1 MSADLENTNRSWSWR
16 WVLGVVAAA
25 AVAWLFLG
33 PPRVVEQPKTPV
45 PPSPPAHDDSVNL
58 KSSLESVLDGVIA
71 SLQGIRDVASA
82 KAALPQLEKEAAEL
96 DKLRERSL
104 HVPAD
109 SEGALAGLVA
119 SDRPALDGLFDKV
132 LAIPGVDSIAKPAID
147 TLRAKLDALGKALPF
162 RVRQETK

>member
-1 MSADLENTNRSWSWR
+1 MSADLEQINRSWSWR

-33 PPRVVEQPKTPV
+33 PPRVVEQPKTP
-45 PPSPPAHDDSVNL
+45 AGQTHDDSANL
-58 KSSLESVLDGVIA
+58 KSSLESALAGLKA
-71 SLQGIRDVASA
+71 SLQGVSDAASA

-104 HVPAD
+104 TVPAD
-109 SEGALAGLVA
+109 SESALAALVA
-119 SDRPALDGLFDKV
+119 SARPALDGLFDKV

-147 TLRAKLDALGKALPF
+147 TLRAKLYALGKALPF
-162 RVRQETK
+162 RVREEAK